1 MKLNKKN
8 EKMQRKLLKRIAVG
22 AGVAML
28 FAIGVAFL
36 VIFNIKNHNNNSNR
50 NNKSDSIPYSSPKGH
65 WVSGCGCACNKCIF
79 KTFRRGDVDY
89 CLPWHPGKCRLSNK
103 QCNCPCEHAET
114 TDSRYLN
121 FMGEESLSNH

>member
-1 MKLNKKN
+1 MKLDKKN

-36 VIFNIKNHNNNSNR
+36 VFFNIKNHNNNSNHINKSNH
-50 NNKSDSIPYSSPKGH
+50 NNKSDSIPYSEPKGH
-65 WVSGCGCACNKCIF
+65 WVSGCGCACNECTF
-79 KTFRRGDVDY
+79 KSFEHADVQY
-89 CLPWHPGKCRLSNK
+89 NKPWHPGKCRLSNK

-114 TDSRYLN
+114 TDSHKENKLHY
-121 FMGEESLSNH
+121 

>member
-1 MKLNKKN
+1 MHLSEKN

-36 VIFNIKNHNNNSNR
+36 VFFNIKNHNNNSNR
-50 NNKSDSIPYSSPKGH
+50 NNKSDSMPYSEPKGH
-65 WVSGCGCACNKCIF
+65 WVSGCGCACNECTF
-79 KTFRRGDVDY
+79 KSFEHADVQY
-89 CLPWHPGKCRLSNK
+89 NKPWHPGKCRLSNK

-114 TDSRYLN
+114 TDSRYRI
-121 FMGEESLSNH
+121 MGRESKFK

>member
-8 EKMQRKLLKRIAVG
+8 EKMPRKLLKRIAVG

-36 VIFNIKNHNNNSNR
+36 VFFNIKNHN
-50 NNKSDSIPYSSPKGH
+50 SSPKGH
-65 WVSGCGCACNKCIF
+65 WVSGCGCACNECTYKW
-79 KTFRRGDVDY
+79 FRLADVQY
-89 CLPWHPGKCRLSNK
+89 ELPWHPGKCRLSNK

-114 TDSRYLN
+114 TDSSYLI
-121 FMGEESLSNH
+121 MGDH